1 MANSIVH
8 FEIASKDTDKA
19 RQFYADAFGWPMDAN
34 NPMNYAM
41 ASTKDGDMGI
51 DGGLYQ
57 VGDAKTSP
65 TCVSTRRRPM
75 TRRFWPRWRRRAARG
90 WVRSKRYPA

>member
-1 MANSIVH
+1 MPNAIVH
-8 FEIASKDTDKA
+8 FEIQSSAPEKSQK
-19 RQFYADAFGWPMDAN
+19 FFADLFDWPIDAN

-75 TRRFWPRWRRRAARG
+75 TRRFWPRWRRRAASG